1 MLFAPA
7 SSVTLV
13 LVFCPALD
21 TEAGSTNAHVAPH
34 QLPRAHFG
42 IVNQA
47 GLYFFHPGIFIYLLY
62 RPRKLMPIN

>member
-7 SSVTLV
+7 LSVTLV

-34 QLPRAHFG
+34 QLRRAHFG

-47 GLYFFHPGIFIYLLY
+47 GLYFFIPAFLFIFFTGPESSCL
-62 RPRKLMPIN
+62 